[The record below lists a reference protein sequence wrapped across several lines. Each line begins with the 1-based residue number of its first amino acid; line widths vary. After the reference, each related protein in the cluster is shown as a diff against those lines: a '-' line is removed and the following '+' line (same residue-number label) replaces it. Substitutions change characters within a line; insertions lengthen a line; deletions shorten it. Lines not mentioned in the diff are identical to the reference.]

1 TSDQTA
7 SCAACVSIAVMPDV
21 VSSLPDQLDGVE
33 VFVRVDRG
41 AEGAAA
47 ATFAEI
53 ERKGGRPAL
62 MIQGVPMATLSG
74 TVATAAGRIVIAPGI
89 RPPEMTDD
97 QFAFRLKT
105 ALADLRAVAADH
117 SGIGLYADPTV
128 LSRLLARDLG
138 SYVDFV
144 VATDQTQRSGE
155 GVELWRVVPAS

>member
-1 TSDQTA
+1 
-7 SCAACVSIAVMPDV
+7 
-21 VSSLPDQLDGVE
+21 
-33 VFVRVDRG
+33 
-41 AEGAAA
+41 
-47 ATFAEI
+47 
-53 ERKGGRPAL
+53 
-62 MIQGVPMATLSG
+62 
-74 TVATAAGRIVIAPGI
+74 GI

-144 VATDQTQRSGE
+144 VATDQTQRSCE
-155 GVELWRVVPAS
+155 GVELWRVVPASDTSVPGSLAMTRAPPATHWVGTLPADASAVKSSAGQLVRVLSLPPQLDPSRTDAADRFTQDVQVVASRSLRVD